1 MELKNVVSSNIA
13 QVGHDPNQNVL
24 IVRFKNGAYY
34 RYDNVSEQV
43 YNNFITA
50 QSIGKY
56 FQSYIRNAYP
66 FKKIEVNEGVEI
78 RL

>member
-1 MELKNVVSSNIA
+1 MELKNVVSSNLA
-13 QVGHDPNQNVL
+13 QVGYEPNQNVL

-34 RYDNVSEQV
+34 RYDSVPEQV

-56 FQSYIRNAYP
+56 FQSYIRNTYS
-66 FKKIEVNEGVEI
+66 FKKLDVTEGVEI
-78 RL
+78 VL

>member
-1 MELKNVVSSNIA
+1 MELRNVVSSNIA

-24 IVRFKNGAYY
+24 IIRFVNGTYY
-34 RYDNVSEQV
+34 RFDNVPEQV

-50 QSIGKY
+50 QSVGKY
-56 FQSYIRNAYP
+56 FQSYIRNTYP